1 MTKVEI
7 TYSDGSSEVRRFAT
21 DDQAIEFLRLCNVRY
36 WAERREFRAG
46 REARINSFEILP

>member
-21 DDQAIEFLRLCNVRY
+21 DDETIEFLRLCNVHY